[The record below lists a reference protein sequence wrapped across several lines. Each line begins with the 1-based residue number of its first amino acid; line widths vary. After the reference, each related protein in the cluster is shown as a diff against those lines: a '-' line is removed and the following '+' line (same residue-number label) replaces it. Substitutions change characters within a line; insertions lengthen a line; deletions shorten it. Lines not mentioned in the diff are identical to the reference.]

1 MSNQTSHALLKRAR
15 QLLPGG
21 VNSPVR
27 SFASVGGDPFF
38 VARAEGSKIYDVDGR
53 EYIDYVCSYGPL
65 ILGHAHPAIVR
76 AIQEQAER
84 GTSYGAPTEWEV
96 ELADEIVA
104 AIPSVDMVRFVNSG
118 TEATMSAVRLARAF
132 TGRKR
137 IIKCEGCYHG
147 HGDGFLS
154 QAGSGLTTLGIA
166 SSPGVPDEFAGLTIN
181 VPFNN
186 AQALKA
192 ALEEYENDV
201 AAVILEPVPANMG
214 VVVPYDGYLHEVRQ
228 MTRDHDVL
236 LIFDE
241 VITGFRLAYGGAQ
254 EYFGVDADLTCLG
267 KIIGGGLPV
276 GAYGGRRDI
285 MQLVAPSGPVY
296 QAGTLSGNPLAMRAG
311 LEMLNQLKRPGI
323 YQQLEETARQLV
335 DELQKSIRRH
345 GWPLRINHIGS
356 MLTVFFTLSLVVDYS
371 TAKRADTERYAR
383 YFHHMLD
390 HGIFLA
396 PSQFE
401 AMFIS
406 TAHSPADIE
415 KTAKTQLAVLR
426 MML

>member
-1 MSNQTSHALLKRAR
+1 MSNPTSHELLEQAKH
-15 QLLPGG
+15 LLPGG

-38 VARAEGSKIYDVDGR
+38 VARAAGSKIYDVEGR

-96 ELADEIVA
+96 ELASEIVA

-186 AQALKA
+186 TQALKA
-192 ALEEYENDV
+192 ALEEYESDV

-214 VVVPYDGYLHEVRQ
+214 VVVPYDGYLHEVRE
-228 MTRDHDVL
+228 MTRDHNVL

-254 EYFGVDADLTCLG
+254 EYFGVNADLTCLG

-323 YQQLEETARQLV
+323 YQQLEETTRQLV

-356 MLTVFFTLSLVVDYS
+356 MLTVFFTLSLVVDYA
-371 TAKRADTERYAR
+371 TAKRADTEKYAQ
-383 YFHHMLD
+383 YFHRMLD
-390 HGIFLA
+390 QGIFIA

-401 AMFIS
+401 AMFLS

-415 KTAKTQLAVLR
+415 KTVKTQLAVLR
-426 MML
+426 MMF